1 MEREGEV
8 KIFSGTIRTTDGYR
22 WSVGFHAIN
31 WEDAL
36 SIGESMGVDDIGL
49 SLGTTPATHDDP
61 PTINDIRSLDEP
73 VQHFAAW
80 HFRDGRFVNE
90 NRSS

>member
-1 MEREGEV
+1 MERKGEMR
-8 KIFSGTIRTTDGYR
+8 IFSGTFKTTDGCR
-22 WSVGFHAIN
+22 WSVGFHALN

-61 PTINDIRSLDEP
+61 PTESDIMHLDPP

-80 HFRDGRFVNE
+80 HYRNGRFINE
-90 NRSS
+90 DSCS